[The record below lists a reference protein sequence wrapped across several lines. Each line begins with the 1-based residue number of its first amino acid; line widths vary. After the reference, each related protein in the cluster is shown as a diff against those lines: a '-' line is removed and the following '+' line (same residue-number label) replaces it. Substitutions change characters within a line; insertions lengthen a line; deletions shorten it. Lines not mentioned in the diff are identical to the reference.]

1 MAKNLSTNEI
11 LEKYLAFFKSKGHK
25 QVPNVSL
32 VPEGDST
39 LLFVNSGMFPL
50 VPYLSGQPHPLG
62 KRLVNVQRAGRFQED
77 LEEVGDHHHTTAFHM
92 IGNWSLGD
100 YFKDEQLPWAY
111 EFLVEVVG
119 LDPKKLFATVFAGDE
134 YAPKDTESIE
144 ILKKIFSKYKIDA
157 KENERIFACGR
168 DKNWWQRGDTVGELG
183 GPDSEVYYYL
193 GSGDPLGMDPTKH
206 EDVFLEIGN
215 SVFMQYKKTES
226 GWEEL
231 PQKNVDFGGGLE
243 RIAMV
248 VQGKTDIFETDNFWP
263 MVEKIQI
270 LSGKEYK
277 RDVQTTRA
285 MRILADH
292 IRGAT
297 FMAMDGVEPS
307 NKDQGYVLR
316 RLLRRMVRTG
326 MSLGVEKDI
335 SVNLVGVVIETFKWL
350 YPELADKK
358 ERIEK
363 VFENEKVK
371 FRKTLN
377 AGAKEV
383 AGIVKIYKDVMVT
396 GSDSLEPNRVSG
408 DAFDLYQSYG
418 YPVEMFLEDLK
429 DNGFKVDNE
438 KVLRSY
444 RNKVE
449 EHQKLSRSG
458 AEQKFKGGL
467 ADKDETTIKYHTVNH
482 LLQAALRKVLGDH
495 VIQRGSNITSERIR
509 FDFSY
514 DSKLNDEQIA
524 ETEKLIN
531 EKIRQKLPV
540 NYVDSPK
547 EEAEKSGAIHVFG
560 EKYGDVVRVYF
571 IGDTIESAFSREFCG
586 GPHVKNTGELAPVQ
600 IYKQESIGK
609 GIMRVYVRF

>member
-1 MAKNLSTNEI
+1 ME
-11 LEKYLAFFKSKGHK
+11 
-25 QVPNVSL
+25 
-32 VPEGDST
+32 
-39 LLFVNSGMFPL
+39 
-50 VPYLSGQPHPLG
+50 
-62 KRLVNVQRAGRFQED
+62 
-77 LEEVGDHHHTTAFHM
+77 
-92 IGNWSLGD
+92 
-100 YFKDEQLPWAY
+100 
-111 EFLVEVVG
+111 
-119 LDPKKLFATVFAGDE
+119 
-134 YAPKDTESIE
+134 
-144 ILKKIFSKYKIDA
+144 
-157 KENERIFACGR
+157 
-168 DKNWWQRGDTVGELG
+168 
-183 GPDSEVYYYL
+183 
-193 GSGDPLGMDPTKH
+193 PTKH